1 MAFGDEANTGKI
13 NQPGTYRDPESGGE
27 STVVHAAGA
36 DALVKLG
43 WQLVPEV
50 KVAVPEVKVAVPD
63 SKKVAAPGSK
73 HDLTKK

>member
-50 KVAVPEVKVAVPD
+50 KVAVPD